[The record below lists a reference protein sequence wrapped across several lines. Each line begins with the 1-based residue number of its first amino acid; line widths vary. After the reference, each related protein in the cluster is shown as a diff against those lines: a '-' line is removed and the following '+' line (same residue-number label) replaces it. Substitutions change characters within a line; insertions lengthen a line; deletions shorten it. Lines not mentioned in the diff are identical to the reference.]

1 MKIVISLSI
10 VSLLVCSVLFISSCA
25 NLSNLPAQ
33 EKGVLQTAEFLIK
46 IETTK
51 SQIKLNCLS
60 GCDWK
65 ELHYAT
71 TSANLLQAISQSGMT
86 DLTEKEVFVR
96 EESTDF
102 IFTIERTRDGLT
114 LIGLEGTAW
123 KNLSFTCPEGD
134 CIQMIDQMGM
144 SKSK

>member
-1 MKIVISLSI
+1 MKTGIPQSI
-10 VSLLVCSVLFISSCA
+10 VRLLVCCVLFITSCG

-33 EKGVLQTAEFLIK
+33 EKEVSQTAEFLIK
-46 IETTK
+46 IEATK

-71 TSANLLQAISQSGMT
+71 TNANLLQAINKSGMT
-86 DLTEKEVFVR
+86 DLTEKEILVSDD
-96 EESTDF
+96 STDF
-102 IFTIERTRDGLT
+102 IFTIEKTLDGLT

-123 KNLSFTCPEGD
+123 KNLSFTCPDGE